1 MQNNSFAMKRMYSFG
16 VFVFLVIS
24 VAALSSCHWGKNRRA
39 QKGKNIICVVD
50 FSDSQNANER
60 LRFFGNV
67 IKDNIIPKL
76 GRHDKIT
83 VIPIDK
89 ASLTNST
96 DILLKDFSTVEF
108 RPQSASPMEEEQLIE
123 KNLDAYRSTV
133 SKEFESSFNKS
144 IASRSKTSHATD
156 IFGALEV
163 VKGKIIPTD
172 DNYIIFL
179 SDMMNYSGVLNIE
192 PSNTQFNSASVDAVL
207 QKVPSFSMPG
217 ATALVITGEQVEV
230 TPAHYSLVQS
240 FWTKYFS
247 KNNINLYDYN
257 SASVSK
263 LNALMLLDV
272 SK

>member
-1 MQNNSFAMKRMYSFG
+1 MITAF
-16 VFVFLVIS
+16 
-24 VAALSSCHWGKNRRA
+24 LSSCHWGKNRQA
-39 QKGKNIICVVD
+39 PKGKNIICVVD
-50 FSDSQNANER
+50 FSDSRNADER
-60 LRFFGNV
+60 LRFFRNV

-76 GRHDKIT
+76 GQHDIIT

-96 DILLKDFSTVEF
+96 DILLKDLSTIEF
-108 RPQSASPMEEEQLIE
+108 RPEQANPMEEEQLTE
-123 KNLDAYRSTV
+123 KNLDQFRSTL
-133 SKEFESSFNKS
+133 SKEFESSFNKA
-144 IASRSKTSHATD
+144 IENRSKANHATD

-179 SDMMNYSGVLNIE
+179 SDMMNYSGVLNME
-192 PSNTQFNSASVDAVL
+192 PSNTQFNIATMDKIL
-207 QKVPSFSMPG
+207 QEAPSYSMPG

-240 FWTKYFS
+240 FWSKYFS
-247 KNNINLYDYN
+247 GNKINLYDYN

-263 LNALMLLDV
+263 LNALMSFEV